1 MHEAAATR
9 CKCGRETAARCE
21 ATFEALN
28 ISASLGQPALLAN
41 DETLRLAPTPELS
54 HQQFGLPLPAAVSAG
69 EIDVANRLQPRNHNA
84 ARPVMLIVIVYGT
97 AMITMRP

>member
-1 MHEAAATR
+1 MHEAATAR
-9 CKCGRETAARCE
+9 CKCGRETAARYE

-54 HQQFGLPLPAAVSAG
+54 HQQLGLSLSTAVTAG
-69 EIDVANRLQPRNHNA
+69 EIDVANRL
-84 ARPVMLIVIVYGT
+84 
-97 AMITMRP
+97 